1 MSNADLARLIS
12 ENIQSALAEP
22 NLQRKWGTLLEAKQY
37 FDRLSNSVW
46 NDDLKERAAQ
56 RPRDLS

>member
-1 MSNADLARLIS
+1 MSNSDLARLIS

-22 NLQRKWGTLLEAKQY
+22 NLQRKWATMSEAKKF
-37 FDRLSNSVW
+37 FDSLSTAIW
-46 NDDLKERAAQ
+46 NDYLAERLAQ